1 MKMKQLLPAVQ
12 HLIASAAS
20 ADEAARLGD
29 TEISGLYYRAQEVT
43 PGGLFVAL
51 KGFSADGHDFIPQAV
66 QRGAAAV
73 VCERAV
79 AADRPIIPVT
89 DGRKALAALAAEY
102 FGHPSRRMTVVG
114 ITGTS
119 GKTTTSYLLESM
131 LRAAGHSV
139 GVIGTVNYRY
149 ADTIRPNPVTTPESL
164 DLQRIL
170 ADMVV
175 AGVTHVVME
184 ISSHA
189 LDLDRVHA
197 CRVDVAVFTN
207 LSQDHLDFHHDMETY
222 WSSKRKLFEQVL
234 PASPGKCTV
243 RAVINID
250 DPRGAALA
258 GTLALRHWTTSQ
270 RGTADIAAEDARFGL
285 SGITARLRTP
295 GGALAVRSALVG
307 HHNLENIR
315 NAVGAALALGLPLE
329 TVGAGIA
336 ALENVPGRLERVA
349 DPAGRRFVYVDY
361 AHKPDALEK
370 ALQALRAVTGDR
382 IICVFGCGGDRD
394 RGKRPI
400 MGAIS
405 GRLADWTVVTS
416 DNPRTEPPQ
425 AIIDQ
430 IVAGVRQVI
439 PHEYAPLDAS
449 ANFQAKGY
457 TVEPDRRRAIA
468 LAIGA
473 ARPGDTVLIAGKG
486 HEPYQIIG
494 KEKFPF
500 DDRIE
505 ARQALEHGLDA

>member
-1 MKMKQLLPAVQ
+1 MNQLLPAIS
-12 HLIASAAS
+12 HLIASA
-20 ADEAARLGD
+20 DEATRHGD
-29 TEISGLYYRAQEVT
+29 IDLSGLYCRAQEVT

-51 KGFSADGHDFIPQAV
+51 KGFSADGHDFIPQALL
-66 QRGAAAV
+66 RGAAAV
-73 VCERAV
+73 VCERPV
-79 AADRPIIPVT
+79 AAGIPVIPVT
-89 DGRKALAALAAEY
+89 DGRKALACLAAEY

-119 GKTTTSYLLESM
+119 GKTTTSYLIESM
-131 LRAAGHSV
+131 LLAAGRTV

-149 ADTIRPNPVTTPESL
+149 ADQVCANPVTTPESL

-170 ADMVV
+170 ADMVA
-175 AGVTHVVME
+175 AGVTHVVIE

-197 CRVDVAVFTN
+197 CQVDVAVFTN
-207 LSQDHLDFHHDMETY
+207 LSQDHLDFHQDMESY
-222 WSSKRKLFEQVL
+222 WASKRALFERVL
-234 PASPGKCTV
+234 PASPGKCAV

-258 GTLALRHWTTSQ
+258 DSLALSRWTTSQ
-270 RGTADIAAEDARFGL
+270 RQAADVAAEGARFDL
-285 SGITARLRTP
+285 SGITARLQTP
-295 GGALAVRSALVG
+295 LGPLPVRSSLVG
-307 HHNLENIR
+307 YHNLENIR
-315 NAVGAALALGLPLE
+315 NAAGAALALGLSPE
-329 TVGAGIA
+329 AVAAGIA
-336 ALENVPGRLERVA
+336 ALANVPGRLERVA
-349 DPAGRRFVYVDY
+349 DPARRRFVYVDY

-382 IICVFGCGGDRD
+382 IICIFGCGGDRD

-405 GRLADWTVVTS
+405 GRLADLTVVTS

-430 IVAGVRQVI
+430 IVAGVRQQV
-439 PHEYAPLDAS
+439 PHHYPAPEI
-449 ANFQAKGY
+449 QAGFETKGY

-468 LAIGA
+468 LGILA

-494 KEKFPF
+494 KDKFPF

-505 ARQALEHGLDA
+505 AKQALENGLDA